1 MASDDTQDVDLDARY
16 ELAPTR
22 PEGWRGRL
30 IPARDTDVWDW
41 PTTLDLTTPR
51 GRALVVHAGNPADVQ
66 FERDDRIRFVACDFL
81 VYPDEL
87 INPQTGEVAQGC
99 RVVMFDSHGRTFKT
113 TSEYVAH
120 RLAAVLQ
127 LYTVQEW
134 RAGIPFVITRRPS
147 KRHPGGSY
155 HQLEVD
161 CG

>member
-1 MASDDTQDVDLDARY
+1 MASDNDQTVNPDDRY
-16 ELAPTR
+16 TLAPTR

-30 IPARDTDVWDW
+30 IPSMQADLWDW
-41 PTTLDLTTPR
+41 PTTLDLSTPR
-51 GRALVVHAGNPADVQ
+51 GRALAVHAGNPADVQ
-66 FERDDRIRFVACDFL
+66 FTTEDTIRFRACDFL
-81 VYPDEL
+81 VYPDEVT
-87 INPQTGEVAQGC
+87 NQKTGEIVQGC
-99 RVVMFDSHGRTFKT
+99 RVVMFDREGRTFKT
-113 TSEYVAH
+113 TSEYIAH

-134 RAGIPFVITRRPS
+134 RDGIPFVITRRPS

>member
-1 MASDDTQDVDLDARY
+1 MASSDDQNVDMDARY

-22 PEGWRGRL
+22 PTGWRGRL
-30 IPARDTDVWDW
+30 IPSEETEVWEW
-41 PTTLDLTTPR
+41 PTTLDLSTPR
-51 GRALVVHAGNPADVQ
+51 GRALLIHAGNPADVQ
-66 FERDDRIRFVACDFL
+66 FEREDTVRFRACDFV
-81 VYPDEL
+81 VYPD
-87 INPQTGEVAQGC
+87 PQTDRVTGEITQGC
-99 RVVMFDSHGRTFKT
+99 RVVLIDKDGRTFKT